1 MEYQKHINLSGN
13 MPDQILR
20 FKTKIWVEIYDES
33 GGTYNANKEI
43 RIKTPML
50 RSDMCDYND
59 AYIVVTDK
67 ITVINSNNN
76 AFDKKLALK
85 NNAPF
90 FSCITKINGTLVEN
104 AED

>member
-67 ITVINSNNN
+67 ITVTNSNNN